1 MVESS
6 SWDDR
11 YAVELTFTITTTVIM
26 QINDV
31 GNIVNAEVTG
41 RSGVSRIRGV
51 QINRDIA
58 LYGVQLDDDERATPS
73 EPITESDDG
82 ILDLNS

>member
-41 RSGVSRIRGV
+41 RSGMSRIRGV

-73 EPITESDDG
+73 EPITESGDV